1 MSPRIS
7 TRLALLVLLAGA
19 SLPAFA
25 QGPNP
30 LLEISASTARR
41 GASGSFLITLKPAA
55 AGGIVALQWQLTVGA
70 GVTVDIGDIMAG
82 SAAESAQKSLTCA
95 ARERAYVCILAG
107 GQKNLPAGTIAVI
120 RYKVSAQARVG
131 AATVR
136 IEHAVGTSADTKRVE
151 IGSAEAAITIQ

>member
-19 SLPAFA
+19 FLPTFA
-25 QGPNP
+25 QGANP
-30 LLEISASTARR
+30 SLEISASTARR
-41 GASGSFLITLKPAA
+41 GASGSFLITLKPPV
-55 AGGIVALQWQLTVGA
+55 GGGVVALQWQLSVGA
-70 GVTVDIGDIMAG
+70 GVTIDTGDIMAG

-107 GQKNLPAGTIAVI
+107 GQKSLPAGTIAVV
-120 RYKVSAQARVG
+120 RYKVGAQAHVG
-131 AATVR
+131 AVTVR
-136 IEHAVGTSADTKRVE
+136 IERAVGTSADAKRVE

>member
-1 MSPRIS
+1 MPPRIS
-7 TRLALLVLLAGA
+7 TRLALLVLLTGA
-19 SLPAFA
+19 PLLTFA

-41 GASGSFLITLKPAA
+41 GASGSFLITFKPAA

-70 GVTVDIGDIMAG
+70 GVTIDVGDIMVG

-95 ARERAYVCILAG
+95 ARERGYACILAG
-107 GQKNLPAGTIAVI
+107 VQKSLPAGTIAVV
-120 RYKVSAQARVG
+120 RYKVGAQAHVG

-136 IEHAVGTSADTKRVE
+136 IEHAVGTSADAKTVE